1 MKAVTLVRGDKRSKR
16 AEVKGIMR
24 ESRTENS
31 VFSKKNKGVEMM
43 DNNAQNSQEVQAVD
57 FEKIIETPEFKALT
71 SRKTKFMTPYII
83 VFLVAFFM
91 LPILTG
97 YTKVLNS
104 NAIGLINWT
113 WIYAFSMFVLT
124 WVFSTIYTKKAS
136 SFDKEA
142 EEIIEK
148 HILK

>member
-1 MKAVTLVRGDKRSKR
+1 MSNITVKSKQ
-16 AEVKGIMR
+16 AP
-24 ESRTENS
+24 
-31 VFSKKNKGVEMM
+31 
-43 DNNAQNSQEVQAVD
+43 AVD
-57 FEKIIETPEFKALT
+57 FEKIIETPEFKALV

-83 VFLVAFFM
+83 IFLVAFFT

-97 YTKVLNS
+97 YTTVLNS

-113 WIYAFSMFVLT
+113 WIYAFGMFVLT

-142 EEIIEK
+142 EAIIEK